1 MGFCIPLMLV
11 NLVICWIWLTFIGM
25 RLFGPG
31 RKITNSENVG
41 NDDDKNGYTNYAL
54 ELDSKEAP
62 PTNDYSSSDIGNNKS
77 GLPLNS
83 IENYKSVRE
92 PVQNGTDKGTSNP
105 HIYVCT
111 RDSVYK

>member
-1 MGFCIPLMLV
+1 
-11 NLVICWIWLTFIGM
+11 M

-92 PVQNGTDKGTSNP
+92 PGQKGSDKGTSNP
-105 HIYVCT
+105 PISVCT
-111 RDSVYK
+111 SKIKHN

>member
-1 MGFCIPLMLV
+1 
-11 NLVICWIWLTFIGM
+11 M

-31 RKITNSENVG
+31 RKITNSEHVG

-54 ELDSKEAP
+54 EFDSKEAP

-83 IENYKSVRE
+83 IENYKSARE
-92 PVQNGTDKGTSNP
+92 PGQTGADKGTSNP
-105 HIYVCT
+105 PFSVC
-111 RDSVYK
+111 SSEISK

>member
-1 MGFCIPLMLV
+1 MLV
-11 NLVICWIWLTFIGM
+11 NLVICWVWLTFIGM

-31 RKITNSENVG
+31 RKITTNENVG
-41 NDDDKNGYTNYAL
+41 NNDDKNGYTNYAL

-62 PTNDYSSSDIGNNKS
+62 PTNDYSTSDIGNNKP

-83 IENYKSVRE
+83 IENYKSARE
-92 PVQNGTDKGTSNP
+92 PGHNGPDKGTSNP

-111 RDSVYK
+111 SEKISKHN